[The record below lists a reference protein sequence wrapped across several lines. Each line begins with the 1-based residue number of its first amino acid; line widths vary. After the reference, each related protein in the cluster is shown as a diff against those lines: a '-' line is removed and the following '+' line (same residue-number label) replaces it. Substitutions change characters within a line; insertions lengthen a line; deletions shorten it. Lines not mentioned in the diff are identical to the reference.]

1 MFKVL
6 VIAYYFP
13 PMGLSGVQRTLKFVK
28 YMKKYNW
35 EPTVLTTGNTG
46 YFAHDMSLMNECEN
60 AGIRVVRTEGMD
72 PYSMLAKRKTMKLP
86 PEWLRKFMSR
96 VSKTF
101 FIPDNKIFWSKKAYS
116 VAKELLEKE
125 KFDII
130 FVTIPPFSAFRMAS
144 RLSREFDISLF
155 VDYRDLW
162 TGNQF
167 EFNLTPLHKY
177 IHKKMEYK
185 ALKIADK
192 VIAVNRKVKE
202 KLINNFPFLTFED
215 VIILPH
221 GYDEEDFLDVKPV
234 PKENTK
240 LRLTHAGIFYEYITP
255 KYLLKAFKKLSQER
269 PDIAQNIEL
278 VFLGHLRKENIN
290 LINSLGL
297 QQYVK
302 NLGYLDHRETI
313 RRIVS
318 SDVLWLMVGKKHS
331 ADAHTPGKLFEY
343 FGTRK
348 PVLACLPEGAA
359 KMAAQE
365 YGAAFITEPDNVE
378 QIKQALLKIHSLY
391 RAGQLPKPNEDFIQ
405 KHRRELFTEQLTK
418 SFQFYLR
425 AL

>member
-35 EPTVLTTGNTG
+35 EPTVLTTGKTG
-46 YFAHDMSLMNECEN
+46 YFAHDLSLMKECED
-60 AGIRVVRTEGMD
+60 AGIRIVRTEGMD
-72 PYSMLAKRKTMKLP
+72 PYSLLAKYKTIKMP
-86 PEWLRKFMSR
+86 PEYIRKFLSR

-101 FIPDNKIFWSKKAYS
+101 LIPDNKVFWSKKAYF

-130 FVTIPPFSAFRMAS
+130 FVTIPPFSAFTMAS
-144 RLSREFDISLF
+144 KLSKEFDISLF

-177 IHKKMEYK
+177 LHKKMEYK

-202 KLINNFPFLTFED
+202 KLLNTFKFLTFED

-221 GYDEEDFLDVKPV
+221 GFDEEDFTNVTPI

-240 LRLTHAGIFYEYITP
+240 LRITHAGIFYEYITP
-255 KYLLKAFKKLSQER
+255 RYFLKAFKKLSEER
-269 PDIAQNIEL
+269 PDVAENIEL
-278 VFLGHLRKENIN
+278 VFLGHLRKENIS
-290 LINSLGL
+290 LINKLGL
-297 QQYVK
+297 QPYVK
-302 NLGYLDHRETI
+302 NLGYLDHKETI
-313 RRIVS
+313 KRIIS
-318 SDVLWLMVGKKHS
+318 SDVLWMMVGKKANS
-331 ADAHTPGKLFEY
+331 DSHTPGKLFEY

-348 PVLACLPEGAA
+348 PVIACLPEGAA
-359 KMAAQE
+359 KTAAQE
-365 YGAAFITEPDNVE
+365 YGAAFITEPDNIE
-378 QIKQALLKIHSLY
+378 QIKNTLLEVHRLY
-391 RAGQLPKPNEDFIQ
+391 KAGKLPQPNEDFIH
-405 KHRRELFTEQLTK
+405 KHRREVFTEQLTK

-425 AL
+425 AI